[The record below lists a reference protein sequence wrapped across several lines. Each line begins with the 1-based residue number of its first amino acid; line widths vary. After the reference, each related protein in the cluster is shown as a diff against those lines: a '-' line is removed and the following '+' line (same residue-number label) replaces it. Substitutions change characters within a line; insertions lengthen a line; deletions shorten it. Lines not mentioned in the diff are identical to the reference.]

1 MHRVRAALARRTHD
15 LRRVEVRRDRD
26 DRVRRPRMQRSG
38 VVRRDDGDGLDPERA
53 ARAED
58 PERDLTAVGDQQAAH
73 APMTLRTPTYDRR
86 MEPVRWGILSTASIN
101 GAVIP
106 PLQASPESGVVAIAS
121 REQARADA
129 SAAEWGIPRAYG
141 TYDALIDDPDVEAV
155 YVSLPA
161 ALHVEWSIRALEA
174 GKHVL
179 CEKPFTREPAA
190 AARAFDAADTAGR
203 LLMEAFMY
211 RHHPQTQ
218 RLGDLLAAGAVGDV
232 RLIRA
237 TFCVPLPAG
246 VVQMSPELDGG
257 SLLDVGCYCV
267 SGSRLAGG
275 EPTSVTAHQ
284 IIGPSGVD
292 VRLAGTLVFPGD
304 VIAQI
309 DCAFDLP
316 LQQSLEIVGAE
327 GSLRVASPWSCERP
341 AIEVRRGSETERI
354 DVEDADRYR
363 LQSDNF
369 SRAVRGLEEPLLGRE
384 DALGQARTIAAL
396 YRSADS
402 GGDPAAVD

>member
-1 MHRVRAALARRTHD
+1 
-15 LRRVEVRRDRD
+15 
-26 DRVRRPRMQRSG
+26 
-38 VVRRDDGDGLDPERA
+38 
-53 ARAED
+53 
-58 PERDLTAVGDQQAAH
+58 
-73 APMTLRTPTYDRR
+73 

-101 GAVIP
+101 SAVIP
-106 PLQASPESGVVAIAS
+106 PLQASPESEVVAIAS

-141 TYDALIDDPDVEAV
+141 TYDALIDDPGVEAV
-155 YVSLPA
+155 YISLPA
-161 ALHVEWSIRALEA
+161 SLHAEWSIRALEA

-179 CEKPFTREPAA
+179 CEKPFTRDPAA
-190 AARAFDAADTAGR
+190 AARAFDAADAAGR

-211 RHHPQTQ
+211 RHHPQT
-218 RLGDLLAAGAVGDV
+218 RTLAELVESGAVGKI

-246 VVQMSPELDGG
+246 VVQMSPELGG
-257 SLLDVGCYCV
+257 GALMDVGCYCV
-267 SGSRLAGG
+267 SGSRLGGG

-284 IIGPSGVD
+284 IVGPSGVD

-304 VIAQI
+304 VVAQI

-316 LQQSLEIVGAE
+316 LQQSLEIVGAD

-354 DVEDADRYR
+354 EIEDADRYR

-369 SRAVRGLEEPLLGRE
+369 SRAVRGLEEPLLGRA
-384 DALGQARTIAAL
+384 DALGQARVIAAL
-396 YRSADS
+396 YRSAGH
-402 GGDPAAVD
+402 GGEAEAVE